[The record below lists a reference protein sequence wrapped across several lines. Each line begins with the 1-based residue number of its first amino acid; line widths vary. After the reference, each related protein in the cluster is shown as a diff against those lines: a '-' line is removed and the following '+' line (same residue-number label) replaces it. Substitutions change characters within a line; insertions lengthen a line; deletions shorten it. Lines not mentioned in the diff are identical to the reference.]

1 MELVGTAAVIKA
13 EGKKGWPPECAGY
26 MYQPKRPAVKKQ
38 MKEEYEKKK
47 YFSSDCVDLGSSV

>member
-1 MELVGTAAVIKA
+1 MNIRRKKQRLLELVGTAAVIKA

-38 MKEEYEKKK
+38 MKEE
-47 YFSSDCVDLGSSV
+47 